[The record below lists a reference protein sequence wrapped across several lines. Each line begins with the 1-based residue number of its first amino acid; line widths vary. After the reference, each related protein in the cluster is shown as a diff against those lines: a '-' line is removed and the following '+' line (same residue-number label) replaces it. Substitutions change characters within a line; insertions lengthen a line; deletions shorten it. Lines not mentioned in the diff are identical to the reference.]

1 MTVMFDWSSTYS
13 VGVSSIDAQ
22 HQNLFAIARELHV
35 AMTSGQGKAVAGRI
49 LDRLV
54 QYTTVHFA
62 HEERLMRLYDYS
74 DAVAHRAEHEKLT
87 KQVLKFQEDYHA
99 GRATI
104 TVQLLHFIKDWL
116 VQHIGSSDLKMAPW
130 LKDKAV
136 A

>member
-1 MTVMFDWSSTYS
+1 MFDWSSTYS

-35 AMTSGQGKAVAGRI
+35 AMTSGQGKAVAGRV

-74 DAVAHRAEHEKLT
+74 DAAAHRAEHEKLT

-116 VQHIGSSDLKMAPW
+116 VQHIGSCDVKMAPC

>member
-1 MTVMFDWSSTYS
+1 MTVMFGWSNSYS

-22 HQNLFAIARELHV
+22 HQKLFAIARELHS

-62 HEERLMRLYDYS
+62 HEERLMRLYDYP
-74 DAVAHRAEHEKLT
+74 DGVAHRAEHEKLT

-104 TVQLLHFIKDWL
+104 TVQLLHFIRDWL
-116 VQHIGSSDLKMAPW
+116 VQHIGSSDQKMAPC